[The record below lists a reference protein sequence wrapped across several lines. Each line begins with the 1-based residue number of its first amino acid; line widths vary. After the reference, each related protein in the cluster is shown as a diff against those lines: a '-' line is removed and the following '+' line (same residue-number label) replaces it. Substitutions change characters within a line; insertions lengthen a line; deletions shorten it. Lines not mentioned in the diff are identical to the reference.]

1 MTSAAADHG
10 EIVIDLTGHRCP
22 IPVIRAE
29 KIVRDAE
36 PGARLLFLS
45 DDPIARVDLPH
56 FLKNAGCEVA
66 TIDHPNAPVAVRAV
80 KSAPQSPES
89 PSN

>member
-1 MTSAAADHG
+1 MTITPDASG
-10 EIVIDLTGHRCP
+10 ETVIDLTGHRCP

-29 KIVRDAE
+29 KIVREAA
-36 PGARLLFLS
+36 PGARILFLS
-45 DDPIARVDLPH
+45 DDPIASVDLPH
-56 FLKNAGCEVA
+56 FLKNAGCEIA